1 MMQLNVKQGAV
12 QHEAA
17 DAIIINLFEGV
28 TEPSGATGAVDKALG
43 GMIADV
49 LMSGDFK
56 GKLNATQVFYPRSV
70 IPTKRVILVGLGKPD
85 KFGLEQARQAAAA
98 AIKRARDLGAKT
110 VATIVHGAGIGSL
123 NAPDAAQVLVEGT
136 MLGLYRFNDFKQK
149 DDNHQK
155 EVEQVTIVEFDAAKL
170 DAINE
175 GAKIGVAI
183 AGGQIVARNLSN
195 QPGNVATPTYLAN
208 AAKKIGAEYDMNVTT
223 LSFEECKALGMGMY
237 CGVAQ
242 GTDEPPQFIVME
254 HNAGKGMDTV
264 VLIGKGITFDSGGIS
279 IKPTDGM
286 WDMKH
291 DMSGGAAVIGAM
303 QAVGALS
310 IPLHVVGIVPA
321 TENLLS
327 GKAFK
332 PGDILRAMNGKTIEI
347 QSTDA
352 EGRLVLGDALCYAKR
367 FNPKGVIDMATLT
380 GACTVALG
388 KVCAGLLTNNA
399 DLANKVKAAADKT
412 GERVWE
418 LPLWDDYNEL
428 IKSTFADMKNT
439 GGRGGGAITAAA
451 ILKNFVDFPW
461 VHLDIAGMSYGDDE
475 KGYNVK
481 GATGYGARLCVELLR
496 SWK

>member
-1 MMQLNVKQGAV
+1 MQLNVKQGAI
-12 QHEAA
+12 QNEAVEA
-17 DAIIINLFEGV
+17 LIVNLFEGA
-28 TEPSGATGAVDKALG
+28 TEPSGATGAVNGALG

-49 LMSGDFK
+49 LASGDFK
-56 GKLNATQVFYPRSV
+56 GKLNTTLVFYPRGAM
-70 IPTKRVILVGLGKPD
+70 PAKRVVLVGLGKQD
-85 KFGLEQARQAAAA
+85 KFGLEQARQASAS
-98 AIKRARDLGAKT
+98 AIKRARDLGAKIVST
-110 VATIVHGAGIGSL
+110 VVHGAGAGKL
-123 NAPDAAQVLVEGT
+123 ETAAAAQALVEGT

-155 EVEQVTIVEFDAAKL
+155 DVEQVTIVEFDAAKL

-175 GAKIGVAI
+175 GVKLGTAI
-183 AGGQIVARNLSN
+183 AGGQITARNLSN
-195 QPGNVATPTYLAN
+195 QPGNAATPTYLADT
-208 AAKKIGAEYDMNVTT
+208 AKKIGAEYDMNVTA
-223 LSFEECKALGMGMY
+223 LSYEECKALGMGMY

-242 GTDEPPQFIVME
+242 GTEEPSQFIVME

-291 DMSGGAAVIGAM
+291 DMSGGAAAIGAM
-303 QAVGALS
+303 HAVGALNL
-310 IPLHVVGIVPA
+310 PLHVVGIVPA

-380 GACTVALG
+380 GACVVALG

-399 DLANKVKAAADKT
+399 ELGNKVKAAADKT
-412 GERVWE
+412 GEKVWE
-418 LPLWDDYNEL
+418 LPLWDEYGEL

-451 ILKNFVDFPW
+451 ILKHFVDFPW
-461 VHLDIAGMSYGDDE
+461 VHLDIAGMAWGDSE
-475 KGYNVK
+475 SGYNVK
-481 GATGYGARLCVELLR
+481 GATGYGVRLCVELLR